1 MNVGLERSLNSVL
14 WSIPKHKWLDGPS
27 IENTGYQF
35 IHACAVAINVSSVL
49 FIGLSKFKKEPEPEN
64 HFNHT
69 YHCGSYASDYGY
81 GYDYGYGCKNSP
93 TQLHLDASTWRTAN
107 NITAIYNFEL
117 HKWEQQDYLNL
128 YNSKTDYSYE
138 LTCTIMHEKDK
149 NR

>member
-14 WSIPKHKWLDGPS
+14 WSIPKHKWLEGPS

-49 FIGLSKFKKEPEPEN
+49 FIGLSEIMKKPVYTADG
-64 HFNHT
+64 HFM
-69 YHCGSYASDYGY
+69 G
-81 GYDYGYGCKNSP
+81 
-93 TQLHLDASTWRTAN
+93 TWDGLKRTAN

>member
-64 HFNHT
+64 HFNQT
-69 YHCGSYASDYGY
+69 FNCGSYGSYFGQIICY
-81 GYDYGYGCKNSP
+81 NPP